1 MFDLMT
7 ILWICV
13 GVGYSALFVFD
24 IKVLSKR
31 KNKA

>member
-13 GVGYSALFVFD
+13 GIGYSALFVVD

-31 KNKA
+31 KN